1 MTMFG
6 LVDCNNFYCSCERVF
21 NPVLRSSPVVVLS
34 NNDGCIIARSNE
46 AKALGIGMGEPFY
59 KLRNFLERNN
69 VAVFSSNYT
78 LYGDMSRRVMMLL
91 GGFVPSVTQYSIDE
105 AFVDLSGFGEGE
117 ALRRYGRRMVE
128 AVGRGTGI
136 PVTLGI
142 APTKTLAKVAAK
154 YGKRFNGYRGVCL
167 IDTED
172 KRLKALKGLPVAD
185 VWGVGRHMAQKLE
198 YYGVRSAWDFTQR
211 SESWVRRMMTV
222 TGVRTW
228 RELKGESCIDINELP
243 QKKSI
248 CTSRSFP
255 DNGISELGLLE
266 EAVANFA
273 ASCSQKL
280 RRQSSCC
287 RAVTVFAYT
296 SRFRSEQP
304 QSVIYQQVQF
314 PTPTNSLHEIVGK
327 AAAVLRNAFPVREE
341 YGYKKAGVILWDM
354 VPDEGIQTSLFDEC
368 NRVKMAQLQKA
379 MDDIN
384 RRNGD
389 NTVRLAIQGGCGSF
403 WKGQRNYVSPSYT
416 TDIRAIIRVN
426 EGKKI
431 GD

>member
-1 MTMFG
+1 MFG

-21 NPVLRSSPVVVLS
+21 NPALRSSPVVVLS

-91 GGFVPSVTQYSIDE
+91 DGFVPSVTQYSIDE

-154 YGKRFNGYRGVCL
+154 YGKRFKGYRGVCL

-172 KRLKALKGLPVAD
+172 KRVKALKGLPVAD

-211 SESWVRRMMTV
+211 SESWVRRVMTV

-255 DNGISELGLLE
+255 DNGISEIGLLE

-296 SRFRSEQP
+296 IRFRTDAPRMFINRTMSLA
-304 QSVIYQQVQF
+304 V
-314 PTPTNSLHEIVGK
+314 PTNDMRELVSTAVGI
-327 AAAVLRNAFPVREE
+327 LRSQWNGDATFF
-341 YGYKKAGVILWDM
+341 YKKAGVIVWDICRDNA
-354 VPDEGIQTSLFDEC
+354 VQADLFDPVDRERQARLAAAIDAV
-368 NRVKMAQLQKA
+368 NRKNGYNMVKVAVQGTDKRWRMKHEHASKRYTTNL
-379 MDDIN
+379 DDIIK
-384 RRNGD
+384 
-389 NTVRLAIQGGCGSF
+389 VKA
-403 WKGQRNYVSPSYT
+403 
-416 TDIRAIIRVN
+416 
-426 EGKKI
+426 
-431 GD
+431 